1 MNLLPALQPVD
12 LPPEPI
18 VTPDVAWSAV
28 LPTVVLIVGA
38 LGLMVV
44 VALSRR
50 KPIAGAYTL
59 YTTVVAVCA
68 IIAALPLWDRIRPFV
83 PSQSTLDDLD
93 ALSLTDPAAAQQ
105 LAQELGLKAAEHGPY
120 TAMAG
125 SIGVDGF
132 SVFVTIVICLAVI
145 LTAWTADDY
154 LRREGLEGPE
164 LSVLLLLSAAGGVV
178 MASANDLIVMFLGLE
193 ILSIAVYV
201 LAAMHRKRLT
211 SQEAGVKYFVLGA
224 FSSAF
229 LLYGIAFVYGG
240 TGSTNLVRIV
250 DYFSTTVIASN
261 GLVLAGLA
269 LMLVGFGFKVAAA
282 PFHWWTP
289 DVYQGSPTPVVTF
302 MASAVKA
309 AGFAGLLRVFYLGF
323 ETWQDDWKPIVFA
336 LAVLTLLVGSIIA
349 VVQTNVKR
357 MLAYSSIGHA
367 GFMLVGVQVAS
378 ELGVAAVLFYLAAY
392 TFMVAGS
399 FAVVTVVGREG
410 DGAHRLSDY
419 RGLAETTPWA
429 GVGVLD
435 LPVRPGRGAPHL
447 GLLRQVL
454 RHRRSRRRQLGGSG
468 HHRHARRGHLGLHLP
483 ADHRRD
489 VLRGRRRPRAP
500 SDRHPAGRPPDAR
513 SMSHRDHRCRPRA
526 RPAQRLGRRSRAR
539 AGRVPR
545 VVGDTRGPDDRGRTP
560 GSARG
565 SGPRRVAHPSGPPSR
580 PRPFS
585 RRRRRGPWRSDRTW

>member
-1 MNLLPALQPVD
+1 MSLLPALQPVD

-28 LPTVVLIVGA
+28 LPAVVLIVGA

-93 ALSLTDPAAAQQ
+93 ALSLTDPEAAQQ

-120 TAMAG
+120 TALAG

-164 LSVLLLLSAAGGVV
+164 LSILLLLSAAGGVV

-250 DYFSTTVIASN
+250 DYFSTTVVASN

-323 ETWQDDWKPIVFA
+323 ETWQDDWKPIIFV

-378 ELGVAAVLFYLAAY
+378 DLGVAAVLFYLAAY

-419 RGLAETTPWA
+419 RGLARQRPGLALVFSIFLFAQA
-429 GVGVLD
+429 GVPLTSGFFAKFYVI
-435 LPVRPGRGAPHL
+435 GAAVDGNSV
-447 GLLRQVL
+447 GLAIIAMLTAVIAAFLYLRIIVEMFFE
-454 RHRRSRRRQLGGSG
+454 
-468 HHRHARRGHLGLHLP
+468 
-483 ADHRRD
+483 AD
-489 VLRGRRRPRAP
+489 
-500 SDRHPAGRPPDAR
+500 
-513 SMSHRDHRCRPRA
+513 
-526 RPAQRLGRRSRAR
+526 
-539 AGRVPR
+539 
-545 VVGDTRGPDDRGRTP
+545 DDRE
-560 GSARG
+560 
-565 SGPRRVAHPSGPPSR
+565 
-580 PRPFS
+580 PRPIAIPLGV
-585 RRRRRGPWRSDRTW
+585 RLTLAACLIVTIGVGLVPGPLNDWAAEAEPELVDFPESSASPEVPIIDDDLLGQLEDQVPGG